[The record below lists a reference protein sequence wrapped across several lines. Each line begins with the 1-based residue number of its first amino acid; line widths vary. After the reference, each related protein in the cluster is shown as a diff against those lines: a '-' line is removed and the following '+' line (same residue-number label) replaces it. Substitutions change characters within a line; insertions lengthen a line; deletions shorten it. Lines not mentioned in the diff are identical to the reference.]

1 MDDMCAVGPDIYL
14 TNSSCEIEENHY
26 EGKTPSQ
33 INREGLFSS
42 PIFERS
48 FQWKRRES
56 KYRLDQTTTVFSS
69 ARSNNNSNDVASGS
83 STTMTAK
90 SLRHSSS
97 LTWRNSGDYGGVGL
111 GSFRLAP
118 SSSFFSK
125 LQPPLRQLHHHNS
138 HHPHEHNTLSKDD
151 SDEFPIETGFSV
163 CPDNSSNQPTP
174 RNKLK
179 RAFSSSSLFKSRNFS
194 SSYNLK
200 KKNST
205 HENIQEISNLRLLT
219 TERKEA
225 VFSAGESIQGDILND
240 DHCRIGVLHAKVIF
254 YWYTYI

>member
-111 GSFRLAP
+111 GSFLLAP

-163 CPDNSSNQPTP
+163 CQIIVAIY
-174 RNKLK
+174 L
-179 RAFSSSSLFKSRNFS
+179 
-194 SSYNLK
+194 
-200 KKNST
+200 
-205 HENIQEISNLRLLT
+205 LR
-219 TERKEA
+219 
-225 VFSAGESIQGDILND
+225 GIN
-240 DHCRIGVLHAKVIF
+240 
-254 YWYTYI
+254 